1 MTLQDILSIRLCPD
15 GFSFSTYNVL
25 EEDSFHTH
33 RVDIAPGAD
42 FCARLQEQVYAR
54 EELLRDYQECHCTVV
69 TRRQTAVPAAVSEAE
84 AEAMFRLVCPPAE
97 APEVLLH
104 ERHEATGVHWVYALD
119 EELHSFLTRTFQGL
133 QFHLPTATL
142 HAYFVD
148 KCKVGN
154 QAKMVAQIYPGDQQ
168 LLIYRKGRLQ
178 LANSYAEHEPS
189 NILYYLLNTWT
200 QCGLDNTLDHLL
212 LIGDKQLLKELTP
225 QLQPIVRET
234 MPAVFPAGFFR
245 LGQETLEAPW
255 DTLLLSSCQAE

>member
-1 MTLQDILSIRLCPD
+1 MILQNILSIRLCPD

-42 FCARLQEQVYAR
+42 FQARVQEQVYAC
-54 EELLRDYQECHCTVV
+54 EELLADYQESHCTVV
-69 TRRQTAVPAAVSEAE
+69 TQRCTVVPDTATDEE
-84 AEAMFRLVCPPAE
+84 AEAMYRLVCGPTE

-104 ERHEATGVHWVYALD
+104 ERHEATGVHWVYGLD
-119 EELHSFLTRTFQGL
+119 EELHSFLARTFQGVT
-133 QFHLPTATL
+133 FHHPLATL

-178 LANSYAEHEPS
+178 LANSYAEREPT

-200 QCGLDNTLDHLL
+200 QCGLDNGLDHLL
-212 LIGDKQLLKELTP
+212 LTGDKQLIKELTQ
-225 QLQPIVRET
+225 QLTPIVRET
-234 MPAVFPAGFFR
+234 MPAVFPTGFFR
-245 LGQETLEAPW
+245 LGQETLETPW
-255 DTLLLSSCQAE
+255 DVLLLSNCQAN